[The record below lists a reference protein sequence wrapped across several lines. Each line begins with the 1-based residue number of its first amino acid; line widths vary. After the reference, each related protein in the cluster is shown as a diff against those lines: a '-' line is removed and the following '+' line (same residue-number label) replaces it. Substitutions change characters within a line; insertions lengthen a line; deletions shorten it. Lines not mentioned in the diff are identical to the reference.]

1 MIDMGVDAAQ
11 IWPIQHKTSNAVA
24 GNNAGEAQ
32 LNPAGTLFSL
42 MSHSLE
48 PSAGGQMRRVDFE
61 NTYVPYGMEMVA
73 YQNAYKTVLYVASR
87 NYETTNLK
95 MDLRGFGNVL
105 NMEAVILGYDRTSSD
120 GLNEM
125 ADNTG
130 SNRVDKRTINEDE
143 YNKLNN
149 LGFFDETN
157 PNHITISTSS
167 NGKTTYKTYLPE
179 ADDIIA
185 LKWGAT
191 EFEDFYF
198 ATETDVAGELEFI
211 SQSELGPVADM
222 GVTLDPYEVVEITLE
237 HRKDPTTDVDTSTT
251 TTTENLFILPE
262 TTIAPVSN
270 GDLKLASSQFAATSE
285 LSANLW
291 SAPVVVATKTS
302 GSENDILVG
311 TNGDDQ
317 LDAGAG
323 NDVYT
328 GGAGNDTFIFQNA
341 IAGQVDRVTDFVIGQ
356 DKLALGDVPVGTNLG
371 QLHDFDMDQTW
382 QGVSINYEGYSIILE
397 GVNATDLSMSDF
409 IFV

>member
-1 MIDMGVDAAQ
+1 
-11 IWPIQHKTSNAVA
+11 
-24 GNNAGEAQ
+24 
-32 LNPAGTLFSL
+32 
-42 MSHSLE
+42 
-48 PSAGGQMRRVDFE
+48 
-61 NTYVPYGMEMVA
+61 
-73 YQNAYKTVLYVASR
+73 
-87 NYETTNLK
+87 
-95 MDLRGFGNVL
+95 
-105 NMEAVILGYDRTSSD
+105 
-120 GLNEM
+120 
-125 ADNTG
+125 
-130 SNRVDKRTINEDE
+130 
-143 YNKLNN
+143 
-149 LGFFDETN
+149 
-157 PNHITISTSS
+157 
-167 NGKTTYKTYLPE
+167 
-179 ADDIIA
+179 
-185 LKWGAT
+185 
-191 EFEDFYF
+191 
-198 ATETDVAGELEFI
+198 
-211 SQSELGPVADM
+211 M

-371 QLHDFDMDQTW
+371 QLHDFDVDQTW
-382 QGVSINYEGYSIILE
+382 QGASINYEGYSIIWE